1 MLLTLFVPW
10 IYDNDWS
17 NLDMFWMSGIFSD
30 YIWKDNQ
37 GENSIRIIL
46 ILMYILGL
54 RTSSMYII
62 YLHHTSTHHLNIGT
76 LFVAILELHGI
87 NKLCGQA
94 IEAMQMY
101 YSKSRP
107 ILTNVLILLLNT
119 ELLLKVCPINNWST
133 SVKRLFQPT
142 IIERLAIVMIYN
154 CIGLFM
160 A

>member
-1 MLLTLFVPW
+1 
-10 IYDNDWS
+10 
-17 NLDMFWMSGIFSD
+17 
-30 YIWKDNQ
+30 
-37 GENSIRIIL
+37 
-46 ILMYILGL
+46 MYILGL
-54 RTSSMYII
+54 HTSSMYNI

-119 ELLLKVCPINNWST
+119 ELLLKVCPINN
-133 SVKRLFQPT
+133 
-142 IIERLAIVMIYN
+142 
-154 CIGLFM
+154 
-160 A
+160 